1 MKLKDVVVGETYLTQ
16 VSGCLVEVIVVRES
30 RDYLSRRVKF
40 ILKRKDNGQP
50 LPKHR
55 PPAALH
61 PITKQP

>member
-1 MKLKDVVVGETYLTQ
+1 MKLKDVIVGESYLTT

-30 RDYLSRRVKF
+30 RDYLSRRRRF

-55 PPAALH
+55 SPAALH
-61 PITKQP
+61 PLRQP